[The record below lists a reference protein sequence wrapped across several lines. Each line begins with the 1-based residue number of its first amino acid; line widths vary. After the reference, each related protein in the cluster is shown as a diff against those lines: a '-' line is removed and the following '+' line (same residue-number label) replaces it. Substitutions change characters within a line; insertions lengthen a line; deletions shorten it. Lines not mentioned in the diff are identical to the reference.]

1 MPKSR
6 PVLLRVVGLT
16 AAVLCV
22 AATTLT
28 PSPALAANEP
38 VSTLFATNAVPTVPA
53 FNDASAAEVGVRFK
67 SAVNGTVTG
76 LRFYQGPGNTGTH
89 SGSLWTSSGTQLAT
103 LTFGD
108 SSGTGWRMANFTTPV
123 PVIAGMTYVASY
135 LAPNGHYAADPNF
148 FTAPLTNGPLT
159 APATNNG
166 VFRYGGSGFPTSSYS
181 ATNYWVDPLFVAG
194 GAQSSTF
201 SLFADGDTPT
211 TANWDD
217 STSNELGL
225 KFSSDV
231 SGVVTAL
238 RFYKGSN
245 NTGTHT
251 GSMWTSEGRLLAT
264 ATFSGETGAGWQTVT
279 FTPPVAITA
288 DTTYVASYHTS
299 TGFYSVNLNG
309 FAGTGLDSG
318 PLHVPAAGGAYHVG
332 AGFPGSRSNHNYW
345 VDIVFKPNQVPS
357 PETSPSTPSPTTP
370 AVVPA
375 PPATTSAPS
384 PTAAAN
390 GVAGGD
396 ALPITGTNVGIIAGC
411 GLLLAGIGTVLFVA
425 YRRRNSVR
433 FTA

>member
-6 PVLLRVVGLT
+6 PALLRVVGLT

-38 VSTLFATNAVPTVPA
+38 VSTLFATDAVPKVPA
-53 FNDASAAEVGVRFK
+53 FNDASAVEVGVRFK
-67 SAVNGTVTG
+67 SAVNGTVIG

-89 SGSLWTSSGTQLAT
+89 SGSLWALRGKQLAT
-103 LTFGD
+103 LTFED
-108 SSGTGWRMANFTTPV
+108 SPEPGWKTAHFTTPV
-123 PVIAGMTYVASY
+123 PVIAGVTYVASY
-135 LAPNGHYAADPNF
+135 FAPNGHYAADPNF

-166 VFRYGGSGFPTSSYS
+166 VFRYGGSGFPTNSDN
-181 ATNYWVDPLFVAG
+181 ATNYNYWVDPLFVAG
-194 GAQSSTF
+194 GAQASTF
-201 SLFADGDTPT
+201 SFFTDGDTPT

-217 STSNELGL
+217 ATSNELGL

-238 RFYKGSN
+238 RFYKGSK

-251 GSMWTSEGRLLAT
+251 GSLWKSDHLRPLAT
-264 ATFSGETGAGWQTVT
+264 ATFSDETASGWQTVT

-288 DTTYVASYHTS
+288 DTSYVASYHTS
-299 TGFYSVNLNG
+299 TGFYSVNLNDL
-309 FAGTGLDSG
+309 ADASLDSG
-318 PLHVPAAGGAYHVG
+318 PLHVPAGGGAYHIG
-332 AGFPGSRSNHNYW
+332 AGFPGSPSKHNYW
-345 VDIVFKPNQVPS
+345 VDIVFKPNQLPS
-357 PETSPSTPSPTTP
+357 PETSPSAPSPTTP
-370 AVVPA
+370 TGAPA
-375 PPATTSAPS
+375 

-390 GVAGGD
+390 GIAGGD

-411 GLLLAGIGTVLFVA
+411 GLMLAGIGTVLFVA